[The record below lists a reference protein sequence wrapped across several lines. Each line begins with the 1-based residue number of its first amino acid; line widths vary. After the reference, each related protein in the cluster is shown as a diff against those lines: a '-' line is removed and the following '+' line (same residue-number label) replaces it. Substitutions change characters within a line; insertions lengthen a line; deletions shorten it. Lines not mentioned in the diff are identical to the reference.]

1 MFSNLGV
8 FGFGHCRQQCFSD
21 SASRRAGDLNSSY
34 ATIKMV
40 MHQLY
45 DGLHEVLVKLLR
57 NAETKE
63 AVLQYLGDVIQK
75 NANRSQLQ
83 VSVLFH
89 LQCTFSCELM
99 ALQAC

>member
-1 MFSNLGV
+1 M
-8 FGFGHCRQQCFSD
+8 
-21 SASRRAGDLNSSY
+21 NSSY
-34 ATIKMV
+34 ATIKTV

-45 DGLHEVLVKLLR
+45 DGLHEVLMKLLR

-63 AVLQYLGDVIQK
+63 AVLQYLGEVIQK

-89 LQCTFSCELM
+89 FMVISHFQWQELDEDLMFGYVVVVVVVGSGKPTCSCK
-99 ALQAC
+99 QWNVC